1 MSIYDLMPLRVLEQ
15 IERFETA
22 AIEKQRVGQTLLNEA
37 QDLLMEID
45 SIVGFYRM
53 RAEREGWGVLRAAAE
68 RQDLAA
74 WDNDPLPGQGA
85 RV

>member
-45 SIVGFYRM
+45 SIVGSIGM